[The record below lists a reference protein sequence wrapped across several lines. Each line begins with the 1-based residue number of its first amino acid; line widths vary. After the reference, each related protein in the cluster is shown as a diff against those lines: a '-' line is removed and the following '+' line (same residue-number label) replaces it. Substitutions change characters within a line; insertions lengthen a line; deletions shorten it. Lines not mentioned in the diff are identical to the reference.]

1 MFINKIGTQH
11 LDIGKNC
18 QDYGLEKEG
27 LKLVCDGCSGGEH
40 TEVGAKSYCHL
51 AELGFSIHEI
61 FKKLVDMYGQSS
73 SSIKNFLCFTIL
85 SATENDDYFRV
96 SYCGD
101 GYIIL
106 EDIDGNITF
115 EELNDGEYPKYFA
128 YNYCNSE
135 SLKYYKY
142 GVEISEKEYSKKE
155 YKNIGIASDG
165 LRFIVK
171 SDNEDLKK
179 EFIELLKTGKAI
191 KIKRFINRNQK
202 IFKDDITIVF

>member
-1 MFINKIGTQH
+1 MVVNKIGMQH
-11 LDIGKNC
+11 LEIGMNC
-18 QDYGLEKEG
+18 QDYGIEKEG
-27 LKLVCDGCSGGEH
+27 FKLVCDGCSEGEH
-40 TEVGAKSYCHL
+40 SEMGAKAYCHL
-51 AELGFSIHEI
+51 AGFGYDIHQI
-61 FKKLVDMYGQSS
+61 FKKLVYIFGQST

-85 SATENDDYFRV
+85 NVTENEKYFKV

-106 EDIDGNITF
+106 EDLEGNIYF

-135 SLKYYKY
+135 ALKYYKD
-142 GVEISEKEYSKKE
+142 GVEISEKEYSKKD
-155 YKNIGIASDG
+155 YKNVGIASDG

-171 SDNEDLKK
+171 SDNEELKK
-179 EFIELLKTGKAI
+179 EFVELLKSRNSV